1 MNMSEK
7 NEIAVS
13 KTLTPEEQA
22 VWDAKA
28 KVRALLNLWDLTGGK
43 IPVKKGDLTKRI
55 VRTNETSQ
63 RYVGVLDELEKAGAI
78 EYSVVN
84 RVKRVELSAKGKE
97 VLAQGLKSA
106 DSLFE
111 FDGSQIGTRLGNA
124 LLRWIRHQDGAA
136 GVAAETGKK
145 DGGTIAS
152 YNDFKA
158 VAIDVYDRL
167 NRDYNFDD
175 LVPIYRMRQEIG
187 EKVSRSQFN
196 EWLLEMQ
203 ANDIFQLIGGEMT
216 DITPDKAEDSIKTK
230 LGGIRYYAKRLSSD
244 N

>member
-1 MNMSEK
+1 MDMSEN

-13 KTLTPEEQA
+13 KTLTAEEQA

-28 KVRALLNLWDLTGGK
+28 KVRVLLNLWDLTGGK

-55 VRTNETSQ
+55 VRTNETSV
-63 RYVGVLDELEKAGAI
+63 RYRDVLGELQEAGAI
-78 EYSVVN
+78 VYSLVN
-84 RVKRVELSAKGKE
+84 RVTRVELSAKGKE
-97 VLAQGLKSA
+97 VLADGLKSA

-111 FDGSQIGTRLGNA
+111 FDGAQIGTRLGNA
-124 LLRWIRHQDGAA
+124 LLKWIRHQDGATS
-136 GVAAETGKK
+136 VAVETGKK
-145 DGGTIAS
+145 AGGAIVS

-175 LVPIYRMRQEIG
+175 LVPIYRMRREIG
-187 EKVSRSQFN
+187 EKVSRSQFS

-203 ANDIFQLIGGEMT
+203 ANDIFQLIGGSVE
-216 DITPDKAEDSIKTK
+216 DSAPDKIEDSITTK
-230 LGGIRYYAKRLSSD
+230 VNGLRCYAKRLT
-244 N
+244 

>member
-1 MNMSEK
+1 MSEK
-7 NEIAVS
+7 DDIAVS

-28 KVRALLNLWDLTGGK
+28 KVRVLLNLWDLGGGK

-63 RYVGVLDELEKAGAI
+63 RYLEVLAQLQESGAI
-78 EYSVVN
+78 KYSLVN
-84 RVKRVELSAKGKE
+84 RVTLVELSAKGKE
-97 VLAQGLKSA
+97 VLAQGLSSA

-124 LLRWIRHQDGAA
+124 LLKWIRHGDGAA
-136 GVAAETGKK
+136 SFGVETGKK
-145 DGGTIAS
+145 AESSIAS

-158 VAIDVYDRL
+158 VALDVYDRL
-167 NRDYNFDD
+167 NRDYNLDD
-175 LVPIYRMRQEIG
+175 LVPIYRMRREIG

-203 ANDIFQLIGGEMT
+203 ANDIFQLQGGSV
-216 DITPDKAEDSIKTK
+216 EDSAADKIQDSITTEV
-230 LGGIRYYAKRLSSD
+230 GGLRCYAKRLKP
-244 N
+244 

>member
-1 MNMSEK
+1 MSEK
-7 NEIAVS
+7 SEIAVP

-28 KVRALLNLWDLTGGK
+28 KVRVLLNLWDLTGGK

-63 RYVGVLDELEKAGAI
+63 RYLGVLDELDKAGAI
-78 EYSVVN
+78 EYSLVN

-97 VLAQGLKSA
+97 VLADGLKSA

-111 FDGSQIGTRLGNA
+111 FDGAQIGTRLGNA
-124 LLRWIRHQDGAA
+124 LLKWIRHQDGATS
-136 GVAAETGKK
+136 VAVETGKK
-145 DGGTIAS
+145 DGGAIGS

-158 VAIDVYDRL
+158 LAIDVYDRL

-175 LVPIYRMRQEIG
+175 LVPIYRMRREIG

>member
-1 MNMSEK
+1 MSEQ

-28 KVRALLNLWDLTGGK
+28 KVRVLLNLWDLGGGQ

-63 RYVGVLDELEKAGAI
+63 KYLEVLAQLQESGAI
-78 EYSVVN
+78 EYSLVN
-84 RVKRVELSAKGKE
+84 RVTRVELSAKGKE
-97 VLAQGLKSA
+97 VLAQGLKSR

-124 LLRWIRHQDGAA
+124 LLKWIRAQDSATS
-136 GVAAETGKK
+136 VAVETGKK
-145 DGGTIAS
+145 DSGAIGS
-152 YNDFKA
+152 YDDFKS
-158 VAIDVYDRL
+158 VALDVYDSL
-167 NRDYNFDD
+167 NRDYNLDD
-175 LVPIYRMRQEIG
+175 LVPIYRMRRAIG
-187 EKVSRSQFN
+187 ERVGRSQFN

-203 ANDIFQLIGGEMT
+203 ANDILQLMSGEIP
-216 DITPDKAEDSIKTK
+216 DITPDKREDSITIS
-230 LGGIRYYAKRLSSD
+230 GVGFRNYAKRL
-244 N
+244 NA

>member
-1 MNMSEK
+1 MSEN

-13 KTLTPEEQA
+13 KTLTAEEQA

-28 KVRALLNLWDLTGGK
+28 KVRVLLNLWDLTGGK

-55 VRTNETSQ
+55 VRTKETSQ
-63 RYVGVLDELEKAGAI
+63 RYLGVLAELQEAGAI
-78 EYSVVN
+78 VYSLVN
-84 RVKRVELSAKGKE
+84 RVTRVELSAKGKE
-97 VLAQGLKSA
+97 VLADGLKSA

-111 FDGSQIGTRLGNA
+111 FDGAQIGTRLGNA
-124 LLRWIRHQDGAA
+124 LLKWIRHQDGATS
-136 GVAAETGKK
+136 VAVETGKK
-145 DGGTIAS
+145 AGGAIVS
-152 YNDFKA
+152 YDNFKV

-175 LVPIYRMRQEIG
+175 LVPIYRMRREIG

-203 ANDIFQLIGGEMT
+203 ANDIFQLVEGSVE
-216 DITPDKAEDSIKTK
+216 DSAPDKIEDSITTK
-230 LGGIRYYAKRLSSD
+230 VNGLRCYVKRLA
-244 N
+244 